1 MSLAEPEPDDP
12 LDAVPAPPS
21 SSQRWK
27 VHRKAAVVQA
37 VRGGYL
43 SMYEMGKTHNIS
55 VDEFLAW

>member
-1 MSLAEPEPDDP
+1 MT
-12 LDAVPAPPS
+12 
-21 SSQRWK
+21 RWMLFPRRRARRSDGWT